1 VESVLEFDELTKRF
15 GPLTALDGCTFRVQ
29 GGRISGFLGP
39 NGAGKTTAMRAVF
52 GLVRPDAGEVRWCGR
67 AVGPPERLR
76 FGYLPEER
84 GVYPKM
90 RVRDQLSYFGRLSG
104 LAAGAAD
111 AAADRWLDR
120 LGLAARSRDRVEA
133 LSHGNQQ
140 RFQLALALI
149 NDPELLVL
157 DEPFSGLDPLAVDTM
172 MELLRERAAAG
183 VAVLFSSHQL
193 DLVEDLCEDVVII
206 DRGRVVMSG
215 RVDELRAKA
224 EHRTLSLTVRGA
236 MAGWWPDVPGLE
248 VISADDGTARLRV
261 QRDTDLAEVIRV
273 AGEAGEITAMSY
285 QPPEL
290 SELFR
295 QAVQP

>member
-1 VESVLEFDELTKRF
+1 VQNVLEFDGLAKRF
-15 GPLTALDGCTFRVQ
+15 GPVNALDGCTFRVH
-29 GGRISGFLGP
+29 GGRITGFLGP

-52 GLVRPDAGEVRWCGR
+52 GLVRPDAGEVRWRGR
-67 AVGPPERLR
+67 TIGPPERLR

-104 LAAGAAD
+104 LSAGAAD

-120 LGLAARSRDRVEA
+120 LGLAARSRDRVEV

-140 RFQLALALI
+140 RFQLALALV
-149 NDPELLVL
+149 NDPALLVL

-172 MELLRERAAAG
+172 MELLRERADAG

-193 DLVEDLCEDVVII
+193 DLVEDLCQDVVII

-215 RVDELRAKA
+215 RVDELREKA
-224 EHRTLSLTVRGA
+224 EHRTLLMTVRGA
-236 MAGWWPDVPGLE
+236 MPGWRPDVPGLE

-261 QRDTDLAEVIRV
+261 QRDTDLAEVIRL
-273 AGEAGEITAMSY
+273 ARQAGEITSMSY

-295 QAVQP
+295 QAVQS

>member
-1 VESVLEFDELTKRF
+1 MRKDLEFDGLTKRF
-15 GPLTALDGCTFRVQ
+15 GGRTALGGCTFAVRP
-29 GGRISGFLGP
+29 GRITGFLGP

-52 GLVRPDAGEVRWCGR
+52 GLVRPDDGVVRWHGR
-67 AVGPPERLR
+67 PVGKADRLR

-90 RVRDQLSYFGRLSG
+90 RVRDQLVYFGRLSG
-104 LAAGAAD
+104 LSRTAAGGAAD
-111 AAADRWLDR
+111 QWLGR
-120 LGLAARSRDRVEA
+120 LGLGERTRDRVEA

-140 RFQLALALI
+140 RFQLAIALV

-172 MELLRERAAAG
+172 MVLLRERAAAG

-206 DRGRVVMSG
+206 DHGRVVLSG
-215 RVDELRAKA
+215 RVDALRTKA
-224 EHRTLSLTVRGA
+224 AHRTLSLTVRSA
-236 MAGWWPDVPGLE
+236 DTGWLPTVPGVE
-248 VISADDGTARLRV
+248 VLSVDDGTVRLRV
-261 QRDTDLAEVIRV
+261 QREADVADIVRLAAQAGDL
-273 AGEAGEITAMSY
+273 TAVSF

-295 QAVQP
+295 QAVRT

>member
-1 VESVLEFDELTKRF
+1 MLEFDALTKQF
-15 GPLTALDGCTFRVQ
+15 GPVTALDGCTFRVQ
-29 GGRISGFLGP
+29 GGRITGFLGP

-52 GLVRPDAGEVRWCGR
+52 GLVRPDSGQVLWRGR
-67 AVGPPERLR
+67 PVSHRERLR

-90 RVRDQLSYFGRLSG
+90 RVRDQLGYFGRLSEMSG
-104 LAAGAAD
+104 TAAD

-120 LGLAARSRDRVEA
+120 LGLADRAGDRVEV

-140 RFQLALALI
+140 RFQLALAVI

-172 MELLRERAAAG
+172 MELLRELAAAG
-183 VAVLFSSHQL
+183 AAVLFSSHQL

-206 DRGRVVMSG
+206 DHGRVVMSG
-215 RVDELRAKA
+215 RVDELRTTA
-224 EHRTLSLTVRGA
+224 EHRTLTVTVRGTG
-236 MAGWWPDVPGLE
+236 AGWLPDVRGVTVLSE
-248 VISADDGTARLRV
+248 SDGTARLRL
-261 QRDTDLAEVIRV
+261 QRDTDPAEVIRV
-273 AGEAGEITAMSY
+273 AREAGEVTAVSY
-285 QPPEL
+285 QPPDL

-295 QAVQP
+295 KAIQS

>member
-1 VESVLEFDELTKRF
+1 MLEFDALTKQF
-15 GPLTALDGCTFRVQ
+15 GPVTALDGCTFRVQ
-29 GGRISGFLGP
+29 GGRITGFLGP

-52 GLVRPDAGEVRWCGR
+52 GLVRPDSGQVRWRGR
-67 AVGPPERLR
+67 PVSHRERLR

-90 RVRDQLSYFGRLSG
+90 RVRDQLGYFGRLSEMSG
-104 LAAGAAD
+104 TAAD

-120 LGLAARSRDRVEA
+120 LGLADRAGDRVEV

-140 RFQLALALI
+140 RFQLALAVI

-172 MELLRERAAAG
+172 MELLRELAAAG
-183 VAVLFSSHQL
+183 AAVLFSSHQL

-206 DRGRVVMSG
+206 DHGRVVMSG
-215 RVDELRAKA
+215 RVDELRTTA
-224 EHRTLSLTVRGA
+224 EHRTLTVTVRGTG
-236 MAGWWPDVPGLE
+236 AGWLPDVPGVTVLSE
-248 VISADDGTARLRV
+248 SDGTARLRL
-261 QRDTDLAEVIRV
+261 QRDTDPAEVIRV
-273 AGEAGEITAMSY
+273 AREAGEVTAVSY
-285 QPPEL
+285 QPPDL

-295 QAVQP
+295 KAVQS

>member
-1 VESVLEFDELTKRF
+1 MLEFDGLTKRF
-15 GPLTALDGCTFRVQ
+15 GPVAALDGCTFGVQ
-29 GGRISGFLGP
+29 TGRITGFLGP

-52 GLVRPDAGEVRWCGR
+52 GLVRPDSGQVRWRGHPVSHR
-67 AVGPPERLR
+67 ERLR

-90 RVRDQLSYFGRLSG
+90 RVRDQLTYFGRLSEMTR
-104 LAAGAAD
+104 ADAD

-120 LGLAARSRDRVEA
+120 LGLSDRSGDRVEV

-140 RFQLALALI
+140 RFQLALAVI

-172 MELLRERAAAG
+172 MELLRELAAAG

-206 DRGRVVMSG
+206 DHGRVVMSG
-215 RVDELRAKA
+215 QVRELRTTAQ
-224 EHRTLSLTVRGA
+224 HRTMTVTVRGVG
-236 MAGWWPDVPGLE
+236 AGWLPDVPGVTVLSE
-248 VISADDGTARLRV
+248 SDGTARLQL
-261 QRDTDLAEVIRV
+261 QRDTDPTEVIRL
-273 AGEAGEITAMSY
+273 AREAGEVTAVAY
-285 QPPEL
+285 QPPDL

-295 QAVQP
+295 RAVRS